1 MEIAMMIENVYFPLA
16 TVKGWLVVRFVIPM
30 GFLYNYA
37 ATVVQIIYTTTTV
50 GENIQYKPTN

>member
-1 MEIAMMIENVYFPLA
+1 MMIENVYFPLA